1 MKKTL
6 FILLLII
13 FYREGWTYS
22 RLVSLK
28 PSATDMIFALG
39 EGDKLVGVT
48 TYCKRPSEAQKIEKV
63 GGYSNPNVEKII
75 SLKPDLVVLIPDAT
89 SPRVYEALQRA
100 HIDTLVLKGKSLND
114 IFVDL
119 ETLGE
124 KLGVAEK
131 AKTLSKKLKT
141 EIDQIKQVKKD
152 QTTHTAYMVVQR
164 KPLIVAGGGTF
175 LSELLT
181 LAGFKNLGESS
192 TLPYPRLSVETF
204 LQNRPDVI
212 FDIDAAEEE
221 DFWGSFPS
229 LPAVRNHQVIHLP
242 ADLFV
247 PDTHIVETLKEMLK
261 HNSVV
266 FKETL

>member
-152 QTTHTAYMVVQR
+152 QSSQTAYMVVQR

-175 LSELLT
+175 LSELLA

-192 TLPYPRLSVETF
+192 TLPYPRLNMETF

-212 FDIDAAEEE
+212 FDIDAAAEE

-229 LPAVRNHQVIHLP
+229 LPAVRNQKVIHLP

-247 PDTHIVETLKEMLK
+247 PDTHVVETLKEMLK
-261 HNSVV
+261 SIQ
-266 FKETL
+266 